1 MKMNHILFLL
11 TAAFCFPS
19 ITVAK
24 IIEAGSP
31 DKKNVITIETDNQ
44 VSYSLSRNGTKI
56 LDTCPLSLTVGNDTW
71 GTDKCRKITRK
82 SVSEKVEFIV
92 PRKYKETVDNYNQV
106 ELIYKDYK
114 IEFRIYNDGVAY
126 RFVSTANNKQPVKKE
141 SVSFRFGQ
149 DHTSYTLLTDQLQN
163 WFEQDYTV
171 KPINALPKDS
181 FSVAPVMVEVDK
193 YKVLLAEAN
202 LYNYP
207 GMYLQPALESFH
219 GIFAN
224 YPDKEVPK
232 PPRERKPRPARPAR
246 EESEKRDFAPM
257 VPAETFAP
265 TEPPVIHPEDTPAGR
280 AQKFLMDVTDRM
292 GVKVDVY
299 VDDSKA
305 DNLSIHMIGDTLG
318 ILIGR
323 RGETLDAL
331 QYLTSLQVNKGREG
345 YIRVTLDTENYR
357 AKREDS
363 LRRLA
368 QRMANRAV
376 KTGRKVV
383 LEPMNPYERRVLHT
397 ALQNHPAVTTHSE
410 GEEPNRRVVI
420 MLKNQ
425 PERPEKSAEKPQG
438 EKPSRSRRS
447 RRRGPRKP
455 VNPAENQTANE
466 PQETV
471 AAPESPAAVDV
482 LGVEE

>member
-1 MKMNHILFLL
+1 MRIKEFTGKTTQEAIDNGLAELGVTIADVHVDVLQEGAKGLFGLFGSKPACVRLTVMDDEREDDHGLSDLL
-11 TAAFCFPS
+11 
-19 ITVAK
+19 
-24 IIEAGSP
+24 GSF
-31 DKKNVITIETDNQ
+31 
-44 VSYSLSRNGTKI
+44 SLSDQK
-56 LDTCPLSLTVGNDTW
+56 
-71 GTDKCRKITRK
+71 KK
-82 SVSEKVEFIV
+82 SAAKPTAPKPAPAKPAAPKAEAPKPVSQPEAPKTAPAKAEAKPEVKPAAPKAEAKLEISQEK
-92 PRKYKETVDNYNQV
+92 PKAETVP
-106 ELIYKDYK
+106 E
-114 IEFRIYNDGVAY
+114 
-126 RFVSTANNKQPVKKE
+126 KKPE
-141 SVSFRFGQ
+141 A
-149 DHTSYTLLTDQLQN
+149 L
-163 WFEQDYTV
+163 
-171 KPINALPKDS
+171 KPL
-181 FSVAPVMVEVDK
+181 
-193 YKVLLAEAN
+193 
-202 LYNYP
+202 
-207 GMYLQPALESFH
+207 
-219 GIFAN
+219 
-224 YPDKEVPK
+224 
-232 PPRERKPRPARPAR
+232 RERKPRPPRPAR
-246 EESEKRDFAPM
+246 EEGEKRDFEPM

-345 YIRVTLDTENYR
+345 YIRVTRDTENDR

-363 LRRLA
+363 LRRRA

-376 KTGRKVV
+376 KTGRRVV

-425 PERPEKSAEKPQG
+425 PERPEKSAEKPQSDR
-438 EKPSRSRRS
+438 PNNRRRS
-447 RRRGPRKP
+447 NRRRGPRKP
-455 VNPAENQTANE
+455 VNQAENQPVNE
-466 PQETV
+466 TQEIV
-471 AAPESPAAVDV
+471 AAPESPAVVDV

>member
-1 MKMNHILFLL
+1 MKIKEFTGKTTQEAIDNGLAELGVTLADVHVDVLQEGAKGLFGL
-11 TAAFCFPS
+11 F
-19 ITVAK
+19 
-24 IIEAGSP
+24 GSKP
-31 DKKNVITIETDNQ
+31 ACV
-44 VSYSLSRNGTKI
+44 R
-56 LDTCPLSLTVGNDTW
+56 LTVMEDEHEDDHGLSDLLGSFSLNDQKKKPAPKPAAAPKAEAPKPEKKPEAKPTAP
-71 GTDKCRKITRK
+71 K
-82 SVSEKVEFIV
+82 SDVKAEAPKAAAKPEAPKPEAPKAEAPKAEAKPEVKPEASKAEAKPE
-92 PRKYKETVDNYNQV
+92 
-106 ELIYKDYK
+106 
-114 IEFRIYNDGVAY
+114 
-126 RFVSTANNKQPVKKE
+126 KQP
-141 SVSFRFGQ
+141 
-149 DHTSYTLLTDQLQN
+149 
-163 WFEQDYTV
+163 
-171 KPINALPKDS
+171 
-181 FSVAPVMVEVDK
+181 
-193 YKVLLAEAN
+193 EA
-202 LYNYP
+202 
-207 GMYLQPALESFH
+207 S
-219 GIFAN
+219 
-224 YPDKEVPK
+224 K
-232 PPRERKPRPARPAR
+232 PPRERKPRPPRPAR
-246 EESEKRDFAPM
+246 EEGEKRDFAPM

-420 MLKNQ
+420 LLKNQ

-438 EKPSRSRRS
+438 DKPNRSRRN

>member
-1 MKMNHILFLL
+1 MKIKEFTGKTTQEAIDNGLAELGVTLADVHVDVLQEGAKGLFGL
-11 TAAFCFPS
+11 F
-19 ITVAK
+19 
-24 IIEAGSP
+24 GSKP
-31 DKKNVITIETDNQ
+31 ACV
-44 VSYSLSRNGTKI
+44 R
-56 LDTCPLSLTVGNDTW
+56 LTVMEDEHEDDHGLSDLLGSFSLNDQKKKPAPKPAAAPKAEAPKPEKKPEAKPTAP
-71 GTDKCRKITRK
+71 K
-82 SVSEKVEFIV
+82 S
-92 PRKYKETVDNYNQV
+92 D
-106 ELIYKDYK
+106 
-114 IEFRIYNDGVAY
+114 
-126 RFVSTANNKQPVKKE
+126 VKAEAPKAAAKPE
-141 SVSFRFGQ
+141 APKA
-149 DHTSYTLLTDQLQN
+149 
-163 WFEQDYTV
+163 EAPKAEAKPEV
-171 KPINALPKDS
+171 KPEAPK
-181 FSVAPVMVEVDK
+181 
-193 YKVLLAEAN
+193 AEAK
-202 LYNYP
+202 P
-207 GMYLQPALESFH
+207 EKKPEKKPEA
-219 GIFAN
+219 
-224 YPDKEVPK
+224 PK
-232 PPRERKPRPARPAR
+232 PPRERKPRPPRPAR
-246 EESEKRDFAPM
+246 EEGEKRDFAPM
-257 VPAETFAP
+257 APAETFAP

-438 EKPSRSRRS
+438 DKPNRSRRN

>member
-1 MKMNHILFLL
+1 MRIKEFTGKTTQEAIDNGLVELGVTIADVHVDVIQEGAKGLFGL
-11 TAAFCFPS
+11 F
-19 ITVAK
+19 
-24 IIEAGSP
+24 GSKP
-31 DKKNVITIETDNQ
+31 ACV
-44 VSYSLSRNGTKI
+44 R
-56 LDTCPLSLTVGNDTW
+56 LTVMEDEREDDHGLSDLLGSFSLNDQ
-71 GTDKCRKITRK
+71 KKK
-82 SVSEKVEFIV
+82 PAAKPAAPKPAPAKPAAPKAE
-92 PRKYKETVDNYNQV
+92 
-106 ELIYKDYK
+106 
-114 IEFRIYNDGVAY
+114 A
-126 RFVSTANNKQPVKKE
+126 PVKPE
-141 SVSFRFGQ
+141 
-149 DHTSYTLLTDQLQN
+149 
-163 WFEQDYTV
+163 
-171 KPINALPKDS
+171 APKA
-181 FSVAPVMVEVDK
+181 APVKTEPKPEVK
-193 YKVLLAEAN
+193 AEA
-202 LYNYP
+202 P
-207 GMYLQPALESFH
+207 KTEPKPEIKAEAKPE
-219 GIFAN
+219 IKAETK
-224 YPDKEVPK
+224 PEKKPEAPK
-232 PPRERKPRPARPAR
+232 PPRERKPRPPRPAR
-246 EESEKRDFAPM
+246 EEGEKRDFAPM

-397 ALQNHPAVTTHSE
+397 ALQNHPSVTTHSE

-420 MLKNQ
+420 VLKNQ
-425 PERPEKSAEKPQG
+425 PERADRQDKQDKPQG
-438 EKPSRSRRS
+438 DKPRRSRS

-455 VNPAENQTANE
+455 AQNAAQTAPQSADGQNAQE
-466 PQETV
+466 PVIT
-471 AAPESPAAVDV
+471 PESPAPVDV
-482 LGVEE
+482 LGGEE

>member
-1 MKMNHILFLL
+1 MRIKEFTGKTTQEAIDNGLAELGVTIADVHVDVLQEGAKGLFGLFGSKPACVRLTVMDDEREDDHGLSDLL
-11 TAAFCFPS
+11 
-19 ITVAK
+19 
-24 IIEAGSP
+24 GSF
-31 DKKNVITIETDNQ
+31 
-44 VSYSLSRNGTKI
+44 SLSDQK
-56 LDTCPLSLTVGNDTW
+56 
-71 GTDKCRKITRK
+71 KK
-82 SVSEKVEFIV
+82 S
-92 PRKYKETVDNYNQV
+92 
-106 ELIYKDYK
+106 
-114 IEFRIYNDGVAY
+114 A
-126 RFVSTANNKQPVKKE
+126 A
-141 SVSFRFGQ
+141 
-149 DHTSYTLLTDQLQN
+149 
-163 WFEQDYTV
+163 
-171 KPINALPKDS
+171 KPAAPKP
-181 FSVAPVMVEVDK
+181 APAKPADPK
-193 YKVLLAEAN
+193 AEA
-202 LYNYP
+202 
-207 GMYLQPALESFH
+207 
-219 GIFAN
+219 
-224 YPDKEVPK
+224 PK
-232 PPRERKPRPARPAR
+232 PVSQPEAPKTAPAKAEAKPEISQEKPKAEAVPEKKPEALKPLRERKPRPPRPAR
-246 EESEKRDFAPM
+246 EEDEKRDFAPM

-299 VDDSKA
+299 VDESKA

-425 PERPEKSAEKPQG
+425 PERPEKSAEKPQSDR
-438 EKPSRSRRS
+438 PNNRRRS
-447 RRRGPRKP
+447 NRRRGPRKP
-455 VNPAENQTANE
+455 VNQAENQPVNE
-466 PQETV
+466 TQEIV
-471 AAPESPAAVDV
+471 AAPESPAVVDV

>member
-1 MKMNHILFLL
+1 MKIKEFTGKTTQEAIDNGLAELGVTIADVHVDVIQEGAKGLFGL
-11 TAAFCFPS
+11 F
-19 ITVAK
+19 
-24 IIEAGSP
+24 GSKP
-31 DKKNVITIETDNQ
+31 ACV
-44 VSYSLSRNGTKI
+44 R
-56 LDTCPLSLTVGNDTW
+56 LTVMEDEREDDHGLSDLLGSFSLNDQ
-71 GTDKCRKITRK
+71 KKK
-82 SVSEKVEFIV
+82 PAAKPAAPKPAPAKPAAPKAE
-92 PRKYKETVDNYNQV
+92 
-106 ELIYKDYK
+106 
-114 IEFRIYNDGVAY
+114 A
-126 RFVSTANNKQPVKKE
+126 PVKPE
-141 SVSFRFGQ
+141 
-149 DHTSYTLLTDQLQN
+149 
-163 WFEQDYTV
+163 
-171 KPINALPKDS
+171 APKA
-181 FSVAPVMVEVDK
+181 APVKTEPKPEVK
-193 YKVLLAEAN
+193 AEA
-202 LYNYP
+202 P
-207 GMYLQPALESFH
+207 KTEPKPEIKAEAKPEIKAETKPEKKLE
-219 GIFAN
+219 A
-224 YPDKEVPK
+224 PK
-232 PPRERKPRPARPAR
+232 PPRERKPRPPRPAR
-246 EESEKRDFAPM
+246 EEGEKRDFAPM

-425 PERPEKSAEKPQG
+425 PERAEKSAEKPQG
-438 EKPSRSRRS
+438 DRPNNRRRSS

-455 VNPAENQTANE
+455 MNENQPVNE
-466 PQETV
+466 TQETA

>member
-1 MKMNHILFLL
+1 MRIKEFTGKTTQEAIDNGLAELGVTIADVHVDVLQEGAKGLFGLFGSKPACVRLTVMDDEREDDHGLSDLL
-11 TAAFCFPS
+11 
-19 ITVAK
+19 
-24 IIEAGSP
+24 GSF
-31 DKKNVITIETDNQ
+31 
-44 VSYSLSRNGTKI
+44 SLSDQK
-56 LDTCPLSLTVGNDTW
+56 
-71 GTDKCRKITRK
+71 KK
-82 SVSEKVEFIV
+82 SAAKPAAPKPAPAKPAAPKAEAPKPVSQPEAPKTAPAKAEAKPEVKPAAPKAEAKLEISQEK
-92 PRKYKETVDNYNQV
+92 PKAETVP
-106 ELIYKDYK
+106 E
-114 IEFRIYNDGVAY
+114 
-126 RFVSTANNKQPVKKE
+126 KKPE
-141 SVSFRFGQ
+141 A
-149 DHTSYTLLTDQLQN
+149 L
-163 WFEQDYTV
+163 
-171 KPINALPKDS
+171 KPL
-181 FSVAPVMVEVDK
+181 
-193 YKVLLAEAN
+193 
-202 LYNYP
+202 
-207 GMYLQPALESFH
+207 
-219 GIFAN
+219 
-224 YPDKEVPK
+224 
-232 PPRERKPRPARPAR
+232 RERKPRPPRPAR
-246 EESEKRDFAPM
+246 EEGEARDFAPM

-376 KTGRKVV
+376 KTGRRVV

-425 PERPEKSAEKPQG
+425 PERAEKSAEKPQG
-438 EKPSRSRRS
+438 DRPNNRRRS
-447 RRRGPRKP
+447 NRRRGPRKP
-455 VNPAENQTANE
+455 VNQAENQPVNE
-466 PQETV
+466 TQEIV
-471 AAPESPAAVDV
+471 AAPESPAVVDV

>member
-1 MKMNHILFLL
+1 MKIKEFTGKTTKEAIDNGLAELGVTIADVHVDVLQEGAKGLFGLFGSKPACVRLTVMDDEREDDHGLSDLL
-11 TAAFCFPS
+11 
-19 ITVAK
+19 
-24 IIEAGSP
+24 GSF
-31 DKKNVITIETDNQ
+31 
-44 VSYSLSRNGTKI
+44 SLSDQK
-56 LDTCPLSLTVGNDTW
+56 
-71 GTDKCRKITRK
+71 KK
-82 SVSEKVEFIV
+82 SAAKSAAPKPAPAKPADPKAEAPKPVSQPEAPK
-92 PRKYKETVDNYNQV
+92 
-106 ELIYKDYK
+106 
-114 IEFRIYNDGVAY
+114 
-126 RFVSTANNKQPVKKE
+126 TAPAKAEAKPE
-141 SVSFRFGQ
+141 
-149 DHTSYTLLTDQLQN
+149 
-163 WFEQDYTV
+163 V
-171 KPINALPKDS
+171 KPAAPK
-181 FSVAPVMVEVDK
+181 
-193 YKVLLAEAN
+193 AEAK
-202 LYNYP
+202 P
-207 GMYLQPALESFH
+207 EISQEKPKAEAVPEKKPEAL
-219 GIFAN
+219 
-224 YPDKEVPK
+224 K
-232 PPRERKPRPARPAR
+232 PLHERKPRPSRPAR
-246 EESEKRDFAPM
+246 EEGEKCDFEPM

-299 VDDSKA
+299 VDESKA

-376 KTGRKVV
+376 KTGRRVV

-425 PERPEKSAEKPQG
+425 PERPEKSAEKPQSDR
-438 EKPSRSRRS
+438 PNNRRRS
-447 RRRGPRKP
+447 NRRRGPRKP
-455 VNPAENQTANE
+455 VNQAENQPVNE
-466 PQETV
+466 TQEIV
-471 AAPESPAAVDV
+471 AAPESPAVVDV

>member
-1 MKMNHILFLL
+1 MKIKEFTGKTTQEAIDNGLTELGVTIADVHVDVLQEGAKGLFGL
-11 TAAFCFPS
+11 F
-19 ITVAK
+19 
-24 IIEAGSP
+24 GSKP
-31 DKKNVITIETDNQ
+31 ACV
-44 VSYSLSRNGTKI
+44 R
-56 LDTCPLSLTVGNDTW
+56 LTVMEDEREDDHGLSDLLGSFSLNEQ
-71 GTDKCRKITRK
+71 KKKPAARPSAPKPAAPKAEVKAEVKPEKKPEAPKPAPVKAEPKKEI
-82 SVSEKVEFIV
+82 KVEA
-92 PRKYKETVDNYNQV
+92 PKAEPKPET
-106 ELIYKDYK
+106 K
-114 IEFRIYNDGVAY
+114 
-126 RFVSTANNKQPVKKE
+126 
-141 SVSFRFGQ
+141 
-149 DHTSYTLLTDQLQN
+149 
-163 WFEQDYTV
+163 
-171 KPINALPKDS
+171 
-181 FSVAPVMVEVDK
+181 
-193 YKVLLAEAN
+193 AEA
-202 LYNYP
+202 P
-207 GMYLQPALESFH
+207 KAEAKPEA
-219 GIFAN
+219 
-224 YPDKEVPK
+224 PK
-232 PPRERKPRPARPAR
+232 PPRERKPRPPRPAR
-246 EESEKRDFAPM
+246 EEGEKRDFAPM
-257 VPAETFAP
+257 APAETFAP
-265 TEPPVIHPEDTPAGR
+265 TEPPVIHSEDTPAGR

-425 PERPEKSAEKPQG
+425 PERPEKSADQPRG
-438 EKPSRSRRS
+438 DRPNNRRRS
-447 RRRGPRKP
+447 NRRRGPRKP
-455 VNPAENQTANE
+455 MNENQPVNE
-466 PQETV
+466 TQETV

>member
-1 MKMNHILFLL
+1 MDDEREDDHGLSDLL
-11 TAAFCFPS
+11 
-19 ITVAK
+19 
-24 IIEAGSP
+24 GSF
-31 DKKNVITIETDNQ
+31 
-44 VSYSLSRNGTKI
+44 SLSDQK
-56 LDTCPLSLTVGNDTW
+56 
-71 GTDKCRKITRK
+71 KK
-82 SVSEKVEFIV
+82 SAAKSAAPKPAPAKPADPKAEAPKPVSQPEAPK
-92 PRKYKETVDNYNQV
+92 
-106 ELIYKDYK
+106 
-114 IEFRIYNDGVAY
+114 
-126 RFVSTANNKQPVKKE
+126 TAPAKAEAKPE
-141 SVSFRFGQ
+141 
-149 DHTSYTLLTDQLQN
+149 
-163 WFEQDYTV
+163 V
-171 KPINALPKDS
+171 KPAAPK
-181 FSVAPVMVEVDK
+181 
-193 YKVLLAEAN
+193 AEAK
-202 LYNYP
+202 P
-207 GMYLQPALESFH
+207 EISQEKPKAETMPEKKPEAL
-219 GIFAN
+219 
-224 YPDKEVPK
+224 K
-232 PPRERKPRPARPAR
+232 PLRERKPRPPRPAR
-246 EESEKRDFAPM
+246 EEGEERDFAPM

-299 VDDSKA
+299 VDESKA

-425 PERPEKSAEKPQG
+425 PERPEKSAEKPQSDR
-438 EKPSRSRRS
+438 PNNRRRS
-447 RRRGPRKP
+447 NRRRGPRKP
-455 VNPAENQTANE
+455 VNQAENQPVNE
-466 PQETV
+466 TQEIV
-471 AAPESPAAVDV
+471 AAPESPAVVDV

>member
-1 MKMNHILFLL
+1 MKIQEFTGKTTQEAIDNGLAELGVTIADVHVDVLQEGAKGLFGLFGSKPARVRL
-11 TAAFCFPS
+11 TIMEEEREDDHGLS
-19 ITVAK
+19 DLI
-24 IIEAGSP
+24 G
-31 DKKNVITIETDNQ
+31 
-44 VSYSLSRNGTKI
+44 SLS
-56 LDTCPLSLTVGNDTW
+56 LNDQA
-71 GTDKCRKITRK
+71 KK
-82 SVSEKVEFIV
+82 
-92 PRKYKETVDNYNQV
+92 
-106 ELIYKDYK
+106 
-114 IEFRIYNDGVAY
+114 
-126 RFVSTANNKQPVKKE
+126 KQQPKPAVKAEPVKPA
-141 SVSFRFGQ
+141 
-149 DHTSYTLLTDQLQN
+149 
-163 WFEQDYTV
+163 V
-171 KPINALPKDS
+171 KPETPKA
-181 FSVAPVMVEVDK
+181 APK
-193 YKVLLAEAN
+193 AEAVK
-202 LYNYP
+202 
-207 GMYLQPALESFH
+207 PAPKAEPVK
-219 GIFAN
+219 AEA
-224 YPDKEVPK
+224 PKAEPK
-232 PPRERKPRPARPAR
+232 PVVKPEAPKAEAEQAEKPEAPKPAREPKERKPRPPRTPKEKTPAQQ
-246 EESEKRDFAPM
+246 EEKRDYAPM

-265 TEPPVIHPEDTPAGR
+265 TEPPVIFGEDTPAGR

-299 VDDSKA
+299 VNDSEP
-305 DNLSIHMIGDTLG
+305 DSLSIHMIGDTLG

-345 YIRVTLDTENYR
+345 YLRVTLDTENYR

-397 ALQNHPAVTTHSE
+397 ALQNHPSVTTHSE

-425 PERPEKSAEKPQG
+425 PERADRQDKQDKPQG
-438 EKPSRSRRS
+438 DKPRRSRS

-455 VNPAENQTANE
+455 AQNAAQTA
-466 PQETV
+466 PQTDGQNAPELVIT
-471 AAPESPAAVDV
+471 PESPAPVDA